1 MKLLVSKIKPAFG
14 FAHMAHVGLS
24 ALLPLAVYILVR
36 IELEPAALAII
47 LLSKWRML
55 AVQPRFWWAHIRANA
70 VDVIVGLS
78 ILAFMVNIPEASW
91 QLLWT
96 GMYILWL
103 LFLKP
108 RNDILGISL
117 QAFIAHI
124 FGLSALYIMW
134 NDAPL
139 AILIAGTWF
148 ISYITAR
155 HFFTSF
161 EEPYTPLLAHFWGY
175 FAAVLTWILGH
186 YLLYYGVLSQPAL
199 LLTVIGY
206 GMGAMYYLNHKNK
219 LSKLVRREF
228 IFIMIAIILIVI
240 IQADWTD
247 KVI

>member
-14 FAHMAHVGLS
+14 FAHVAHVGLS

-36 IELEPAALAII
+36 IELEQAALAII

-70 VDVIVGLS
+70 VDIIVGLS
-78 ILAFMVNIPEASW
+78 ILAFMVNIPDVSW
-91 QLLWT
+91 QLVWT
-96 GMYILWL
+96 GMYVLWL

-108 RNDILGISL
+108 RTDILGISL
-117 QAFIAHI
+117 QAFIGHI
-124 FGLSALYIMW
+124 FGLSALYIVW

-139 AILIAGTWF
+139 AVLIVGTWF
-148 ISYITAR
+148 IAYVTAR

-161 EEPYTPLLAHFWGY
+161 EEPYTSLFAHFWGY
-175 FAAVLTWILGH
+175 FAASLTWVLGH

-206 GMGAMYYLNHKNK
+206 GMGAMYYLDHKNK
-219 LSKLVRREF
+219 LSKLLRREF
-228 IFIMIAIILIVI
+228 IFIMIAIILIVV